1 MDIKKLIM
9 FSLIILMVV
18 NNAAG
23 EGETE
28 INGYIENRGDVRL
41 SKPND
46 IMKLNNILNLK
57 LNSSL
62 DENVSA
68 YAEMDLKYAV
78 GNKDFSGF
86 AFQYQDTDNY
96 LGINFSE
103 AYVTTSFGIFDIRI
117 GKQKVSWGK
126 SDALGPVDNINPMDF
141 KEFDI
146 LNFYNMKIGMNMIKV
161 NAYVIGDYLSIEGI
175 LISSFF
181 PNEYPDQDSVWAFYQ
196 SPLPSIM
203 IINNQS
209 LRVIPDYKDTAYPGR
224 KIKNSEKGLRISSSV
239 GGYDFSVSYFYT
251 WDDNPTIHQ
260 KINPD
265 FTKTNVYIEITSKHH
280 KLHIIG
286 MDMATAISDFA
297 LRMETAYFI
306 TEDEKGKDK
315 EIDDPY
321 IKWAIGCDYSFW
333 DDYQINIQFSEKVQ
347 NVNFRTCK
355 NAETQNT
362 IIGGLSGKFYEER
375 LDISVSCFYEIEDKD
390 YLITPKIEYSSS
402 DSLAITLG
410 INIFEGKQKTLLGQY
425 DKNDAVFIDTKYS
438 F

>member
-1 MDIKKLIM
+1 MA
-9 FSLIILMVV
+9 V

-23 EGETE
+23 KGETE
-28 INGYIENRGDVRL
+28 INGYIENRIDVRL

-86 AFQYQDTDNY
+86 TFQYQDTDNY

-103 AYVTTSFGIFDIRI
+103 AYITSSFGIFDLRI

-146 LNFYNMKIGMNMIKV
+146 LNFYNMKIGMYMIKV

-175 LISSFF
+175 FIPSFF
-181 PNEYPDQDSVWAFYQ
+181 PNEYPDTDSVWAFYQ
-196 SPLPSIM
+196 PLLPSTM
-203 IINNQS
+203 IIEGQS
-209 LRVIPDYKDTAYPGR
+209 LRVIPDYKDTVYPGN

-251 WDDNPTIHQ
+251 WDDNPTIHR

-265 FTKTNVYIEITSKHH
+265 FANTNVYIEITPKHH

-321 IKWAIGCDYSFW
+321 IKWAFGCDYAFW
-333 DDYQINIQFSEKVQ
+333 DDYQINIQFSENIQ
-347 NVNFRTCK
+347 NVNFKTFK
-355 NAETQNT
+355 HAETQNT
-362 IIGGLSGKFYEER
+362 VIGGLSGKFYEER
-375 LDISVSCFYEIEDKD
+375 LDISVSCFYEIENKD
-390 YLITPKIEYSSS
+390 YLVTPRIEYSSS

-410 INIFEGKQKTLLGQY
+410 VNIFEGKQKTLLGQY
-425 DKNDAVFIDTKYS
+425 DENDAVFIDTKYN

>member
-1 MDIKKLIM
+1 MNIKKLIM
-9 FSLIILMVV
+9 FSLIILMAV

-28 INGYIENRGDVRL
+28 INGYIENRVDVRL
-41 SKPND
+41 SKPYD
-46 IMKLNNILNLK
+46 FMKLNNILNLK
-57 LNSSL
+57 LNLAL

-68 YAEMDLKYAV
+68 YVERDLKYAV

-86 AFQYQDTDNY
+86 AFQYRDTDNY
-96 LGINFSE
+96 LGINLCE
-103 AYVTTSFGIFDIRI
+103 VYITASFGIFDIRI

-175 LISSFF
+175 LIPSFF

-196 SPLPSIM
+196 LPLPSTM
-203 IINNQS
+203 IIEGQS
-209 LRVIPDYKDTAYPGR
+209 LRVISDYKDTVYPAR
-224 KIKNSEKGLRISSSV
+224 EIKNLENGLRISSSV

-260 KINPD
+260 EINPD
-265 FTKTNVYIEITSKHH
+265 FANTNVYIEVTPKHH

-286 MDMATAISDFA
+286 VDLATAISDFN
-297 LRMETAYFI
+297 LRTEAAYFI
-306 TEDEKGKDK
+306 TEDEKGEDS

-333 DDYQINIQFSEKVQ
+333 DDYDINLQFSENIQ
-347 NVNFRTCK
+347 NVNFKTLK

-375 LDISVSCFYEIEDKD
+375 IDISISCFYEIEDKD
-390 YLITPKIEYSSS
+390 YLITPKIEYSPS

-410 INIFEGKQKTLLGQY
+410 INIFEGKEDTMLGHY